1 MSNLA
6 IAQNDFWSDLKH
18 VKGENAQYTQ
28 STCKKYMYIKKK
40 KTISGS
46 VWTRSAK
53 APVSDNAINSPGLFS
68 PRLWSGKQSNFCTF
82 LKPSLL
88 VWWLYIKAI
97 CVNRAVLQEA
107 LFFLRWTKTALA
119 FMFFYSWGGWSWT
132 PVFQSFL
139 SPAQSCSEQSP
150 RPRSLLRTAYNR
162 PSFSLSSFKHQ

>member
-1 MSNLA
+1 MFATPNWIFVWAWVCLSLEHLMWWWDSSLGSTFLCWLNL
-6 IAQNDFWSDLKH
+6 QKWWL
-18 VKGENAQYTQ
+18 
-28 STCKKYMYIKKK
+28 C
-40 KTISGS
+40 SGH
-46 VWTRSAK
+46 THPK
-53 APVSDNAINSPGLFS
+53 LPFLTMQLIPQPFF

-88 VWWLYIKAI
+88 VWWLNIKAI
-97 CVNRAVLQEA
+97 CVNRAVLF
-107 LFFLRWTKTALA
+107 FFLRWTKTALA